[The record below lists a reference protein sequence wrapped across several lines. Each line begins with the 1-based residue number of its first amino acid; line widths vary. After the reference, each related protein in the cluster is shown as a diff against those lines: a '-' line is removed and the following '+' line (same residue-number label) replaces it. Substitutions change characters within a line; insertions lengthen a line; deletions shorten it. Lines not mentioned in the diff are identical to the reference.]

1 MSAGTL
7 SKTAK
12 MIRRGRI
19 ILIGGQRLRVA
30 EPPVTVEDPIL
41 GTLYVFT
48 CTADDDSEV
57 VVRRSPNARIEV
69 ER

>member
-1 MSAGTL
+1 MSGGL

-12 MIRRGRI
+12 TVRKNRVILVGGRR
-19 ILIGGQRLRVA
+19 LKVA
-30 EPPVTVEDPIL
+30 VAPTTVEDPVL

-48 CTADDDSEV
+48 CTADDGSEV
-57 VVRRSPNARIEV
+57 VVRRSPNAKIEV